1 MYCVLKRRTNM
12 KKLLSLMFALVLTA
26 ACSSS
31 ENSFKGKEYKM
42 NDADNDAEIILG
54 FDGEENRYF
63 GKVVNNYFGQYEVE
77 GNTIKFGPA
86 GATMMAGPENLM
98 KAESQYLM
106 TLPTVTAFVLDGS
119 KLTLKTSD
127 GKELVFEEVEKTQEK

>member
-1 MYCVLKRRTNM
+1 M
-12 KKLLSLMFALVLTA
+12 KKLLSCIFALILTA
-26 ACSSS
+26 ACSAQ

-42 NDADNDAEIILG
+42 NDAVNKAEITLG
-54 FDGEENRYF
+54 FDKTENRFF
-63 GKVVNNYFGQYEVE
+63 GKVVNNYFGQYEID

-106 TLPTVTAFVLDGS
+106 TLPNVNAFVLEGQ

-127 GKELVFEEVEKTQEK
+127 GKELIFEEVVEAQK

>member
-1 MYCVLKRRTNM
+1 M
-12 KKLLSLMFALVLTA
+12 KKLLSLMFALTLTA
-26 ACSSS
+26 ACSAQ

-42 NDADNDAEIILG
+42 NDAANNAEITLG
-54 FDGEENRYF
+54 FDAKESRFF
-63 GKVVNNYFGQYEVE
+63 GRVVNNYFGQYEMD

-106 TLPTVTAFVLDGS
+106 TLPTVNSFVLEGQ
-119 KLTLKTSD
+119 KLTLKTADS
-127 GKELVFEEVEKTQEK
+127 KELVFEEVEKTQEK

>member
-1 MYCVLKRRTNM
+1 M
-12 KKLLSLMFALVLTA
+12 KKLLSLMFALTLTA
-26 ACSSS
+26 ACSVQ

-42 NDADNDAEIILG
+42 NDAANNAEITLG
-54 FDGEENRYF
+54 FDAKESRFF
-63 GKVVNNYFGQYEVE
+63 GRVVNNYFGQYEMD

-106 TLPTVTAFVLDGS
+106 TLPTVNSFVLEGQ
-119 KLTLKTSD
+119 KLTLKTAD

>member
-1 MYCVLKRRTNM
+1 M
-12 KKLLSLMFALVLTA
+12 KKLLSLMFALTLTA
-26 ACSSS
+26 ACSAQ

-42 NDADNDAEIILG
+42 NDAANNAEITLG
-54 FDGEENRYF
+54 FDAKESRFF
-63 GKVVNNYFGQYEVE
+63 GRVVNNYFGQYEMD

-106 TLPTVTAFVLDGS
+106 TLPTVNSFVLEGQ
-119 KLTLKTSD
+119 KLTLKTAD

>member
-1 MYCVLKRRTNM
+1 M
-12 KKLLSLMFALVLTA
+12 KKLLSCIFALILTA
-26 ACSSS
+26 ACSAQ

-42 NDADNDAEIILG
+42 NDAVNKAEITLG
-54 FDGEENRYF
+54 FDKTENRFF
-63 GKVVNNYFGQYEVE
+63 GKVVNNYFGQYEID

-106 TLPTVTAFVLDGS
+106 TLPNVNAFVLEGQ

-127 GKELVFEEVEKTQEK
+127 GKELIFEEVVKAQK

>member
-1 MYCVLKRRTNM
+1 M
-12 KKLLSLMFALVLTA
+12 KKLLSCIFALILTA
-26 ACSSS
+26 ACSAQ

-42 NDADNDAEIILG
+42 NDAANNAEITLG
-54 FDGEENRYF
+54 FDKTENRFF
-63 GKVVNNYFGQYEVE
+63 GKVVNNYFGQYEID

-106 TLPTVTAFVLDGS
+106 TLPNVNAFVLEGQ

-127 GKELVFEEVEKTQEK
+127 GKELIFEEVVEAQK

>member
-1 MYCVLKRRTNM
+1 M
-12 KKLLSLMFALVLTA
+12 KKLLSCIFALILTA
-26 ACSSS
+26 ACSAQ

-42 NDADNDAEIILG
+42 NDAVNKAEITLG
-54 FDGEENRYF
+54 FDKTENRFF
-63 GKVVNNYFGQYEVE
+63 GIVVNNYFGQYEID

-106 TLPTVTAFVLDGS
+106 TLPNVNAFVLEGQ

-127 GKELVFEEVEKTQEK
+127 GKELIFEEVVEAQK

>member
-1 MYCVLKRRTNM
+1 M
-12 KKLLSLMFALVLTA
+12 KKLLSCIVALILTA
-26 ACSSS
+26 ACSAQ

-42 NDADNDAEIILG
+42 NDAVNKAEITLG
-54 FDGEENRYF
+54 FDKTENRFF
-63 GKVVNNYFGQYEVE
+63 GKVVNNYFGQYEID

-106 TLPTVTAFVLDGS
+106 TLPNVNAFVLEGQ

-127 GKELVFEEVEKTQEK
+127 GKELIFEEVVKAQK